1 MPQQGFS
8 LIELLMGLAIA
19 AIVLLWISPTFK
31 DVIQSSRREEAAQA
45 LISGL
50 SHARSEAVTRNQ
62 TLLIHGINDDWSQ
75 GWRIIV
81 DISGQGH
88 EDRSNPLLVERQ
100 GDVRV
105 PVVGNRPVHHFI
117 RFSSAGEP
125 LLPSGAFQAG
135 TLHICDGREALSH
148 HQIVLSRTGRIS
160 LRSEK
165 AEQALCA
172 AGQAS
177 QQGFDP

>member
-19 AIVLLWISPTFK
+19 TIVLLWISPTFK
-31 DVIQSSRREEAAQA
+31 DVIQSSQREEAAQA

-62 TLLIHGINDDWSQ
+62 TLLIHGINEDWSQ
-75 GWRIIV
+75 GWRIIA

-100 GDVRV
+100 GDARV
-105 PVVGNRPVHHFI
+105 PVVGNRPVQHFI

-165 AEQALCA
+165 AEQALCV